1 MSEIKSHRDLVVWRK
16 SMTLAATAYRLT
28 QKFPASERSR
38 ITDQL
43 LRAAASVPANI
54 AEGHARGTRKDYA
67 HFVTIAR
74 GSLAETETF
83 LLLAVEVGLVTQV
96 DVKPAADLLD
106 EIERMINAL
115 LSRLRDPKPDT
126 PRLPAAP

>member
-1 MSEIKSHRDLVVWRK
+1 VSQIKSHRDLVVWRK

-28 QKFPASERSR
+28 QKFPTAERYR

-54 AEGHARGTRKDYA
+54 AEGHGRGTRKDYA
-67 HFVTIAR
+67 HFVAIAR

-83 LLLAVEVGLVTQV
+83 LILAVDVGLVTQIEI
-96 DVKPAADLLD
+96 KPAADLVD

-115 LSRLRDPKPDT
+115 LTRLREPKPDT
-126 PRLPAAP
+126 QKS

>member
-1 MSEIKSHRDLVVWRK
+1 
-16 SMTLAATAYRLT
+16 MTLAATAYRLT
-28 QKFPASERSR
+28 QKFPTAERYR

-54 AEGHARGTRKDYA
+54 AEGHGRGTRKDYA
-67 HFVTIAR
+67 HFVAIAR

-83 LLLAVEVGLVTQV
+83 LILAVDVGLVTQLEI
-96 DVKPAADLLD
+96 KPAADLVA

-115 LSRLRDPKPDT
+115 LTRLRESKTGT
-126 PRLPAAP
+126 PNS

>member
-1 MSEIKSHRDLVVWRK
+1 VSEIKSHRDLVVWQK

-28 QKFPASERSR
+28 QKFPTAERYR

-43 LRAAASVPANI
+43 LRAAASVPAII
-54 AEGHARGTRKDYA
+54 AEGHGRGTRKDYA
-67 HFVTIAR
+67 HLVAIAR

-83 LLLAVEVGLVTQV
+83 LLLAVDVGLVTHIEI
-96 DVKPAADLLD
+96 KHAADLVD

-115 LSRLRDPKPDT
+115 LTRLRAPKPDT
-126 PRLPAAP
+126 PKSHP